1 MSSSAETVMNY
12 EIHEGEPKKA
22 ETAKKM
28 REDYLNLL
36 NRLKAAESY
45 SFSKADATS
54 LYIATTVMI
63 SQLEDRIKNL
73 KQAMVGYQTD
83 VMPKL
88 GEIIDNAKDDN
99 EARLIAEQK
108 FDI

>member
-12 EIHEGEPKKA
+12 EIHEGESNKA

-36 NRLKAAESY
+36 NRLKAASY

-54 LYIATTVMI
+54 LYIAATVMI

-99 EARLIAEQK
+99 EARLMAGQK
-108 FDI
+108 FNI